1 MFLLPPT
8 ASRAAIKFSC
18 KLVQRFSFF
27 CLSFFMQAAAGA
39 GAGAG
44 AGGSLAA
51 LQNQTLRPIL
61 KGPFFLG
68 GGGHLQGSGGG
79 G

>member
-1 MFLLPPT
+1 
-8 ASRAAIKFSC
+8 
-18 KLVQRFSFF
+18 
-27 CLSFFMQAAAGA
+27 MQAAAGA

-79 G
+79 GLA